1 MDLQAS
7 DEVSM
12 SLADNGI
19 DRVKTAA
26 DLVQIIG
33 EHVRLRK
40 SGSNFIGLCPFHS
53 EKTPSFHVHTERQF
67 FYCFGCHAKGD
78 VIHFVE
84 KMEGLNFADAI
95 RWLGERYGIPVDR
108 GSPSTD
114 RKARERQIL
123 LEIQAKA
130 NGYFRRQLD
139 GGKARQAQRYLESRG
154 LTVESQKRF
163 GIGYAPKRSDGV
175 LQELRAGYSLDQLR
189 YSGLIHR
196 SKRDSSHYDRFRG
209 RVMFPIWN
217 EAGKIVGFGGRAL
230 GDEQPKYLNSP
241 ETSLYSKSRTL
252 YALNLARESIRRQG
266 RAVLVEGYLDCIA
279 LHQAGIGNTIA
290 VCGTSLTEAQ
300 VRLLGRFTKKV
311 VVNFDP
317 DEAGDS
323 ATLRSLGLLQE
334 NGFGVRVLALPDQLD
349 PDAYI
354 RKHGGDSYKALLERA
369 PTDFEYLLVRAR
381 DKHPLE
387 TIEGKVA
394 AIEELL
400 PYLARVSNRIERE
413 EKTQRVAEFFQV
425 EETAVRVELHKA
437 AGDSRRKLELGSSRL
452 KPALSPA
459 ERQLIKVILDL
470 DGEAKNI
477 VDQLDRSQV
486 HVGMESE
493 IVFSAMVALYRKEGR
508 VVAERLRES
517 LPGDREQNWISEAV
531 FEEVDQQQVAGCL
544 EWLGRKKVEKEVT
557 RLQRQI
563 EQAER
568 SQDFQLVASLHSKK
582 ARLTLS
588 VAG

>member
-1 MDLQAS
+1 
-7 DEVSM
+7 M
-12 SLADNGI
+12 SLAGDGI
-19 DRVKTAA
+19 DRVKSAA
-26 DLVQIIG
+26 DLVQIVG

-53 EKTPSFHVHTERQF
+53 EKTPSFHVHAERQF

-84 KMEGLNFADAI
+84 KMEGLSFADAI
-95 RWLGERYGIPVDR
+95 RWLGERYGIPVDGR
-108 GSPSTD
+108 SRSTE
-114 RKARERQIL
+114 RKAGERRIL

-130 NGYFRRQLD
+130 GRYFRRELA
-139 GGKARQAQRYLESRG
+139 GGGARQAQRYLEARG
-154 LTVESQKRF
+154 LPPESQERF
-163 GIGYAPKRSDGV
+163 GLGYAPRRSDGL
-175 LQELRAGYSLDQLR
+175 LQELRAGYPLDQLR
-189 YSGLIHR
+189 LSGLIQR
-196 SKRDSSHYDRFRG
+196 SERDSSHYDRFRG

-230 GDEQPKYLNSP
+230 GEEQPKYLNSP
-241 ETSLYSKSRTL
+241 ETPLYSKSRTL
-252 YALNLARESIRRQG
+252 YALNLARESIRKQG

-279 LHQAGIGNTIA
+279 LHQAGVGNAVA
-290 VCGTSLTEAQ
+290 VCGTSLTGEQ

-311 VVNFDP
+311 VLNFDP

-323 ATLRSLGLLQE
+323 ATLRSLGLLLE
-334 NGFGVRVLALPDQLD
+334 DGFGVRVLALPDRLD

-354 RKHGGDSYKALLERA
+354 RRHGAPAYTELLERA
-369 PTDFEYLLVRAR
+369 PTDFEYLLARAR
-381 DKHPLE
+381 EKHPLE
-387 TIEGKVA
+387 TIEGKVS

-400 PYLARVSNRIERE
+400 PFLARVSNRIERE
-413 EKTQRVAEFFQV
+413 EKTRWVAEYFQV
-425 EETAVRVELHKA
+425 EETAVRAELRRAA
-437 AGDSRRKLELGSSRL
+437 AGRRREPELGRSRL
-452 KPALSPA
+452 KPSLSPA

-470 DGEAKNI
+470 DRKAGDI
-477 VDQLDRSQV
+477 VEQLDGSQV

-493 IVFSAMVALYRKEGR
+493 VVFSAIVALYRKEGR
-508 VVAERLRES
+508 VEVERLRES

-531 FEEVDQQQVAGCL
+531 FEEGDQQQVAGCL
-544 EWLGRKKVEKEVT
+544 EWLGRKKVEKEVA

-568 SQDFQLVASLHSKK
+568 SRDFQLVASLHSKK

>member
-1 MDLQAS
+1 
-7 DEVSM
+7 M
-12 SLADNGI
+12 SLAGDGV
-19 DRVKTAA
+19 DRVKSAA
-26 DLVQIIG
+26 DLVQIVG

-53 EKTPSFHVHTERQF
+53 EKTPSFHVHAERQF

-84 KMEGLNFADAI
+84 KMEGLTFADAL
-95 RWLGERYGIPVDR
+95 RWLGERYGIPIDSR
-108 GSPSTD
+108 SRPNE
-114 RKARERQIL
+114 RKAGERRIL
-123 LEIQAKA
+123 LEIQTGA
-130 NGYFRRQLD
+130 GRYFHRELA
-139 GGKARQAQRYLESRG
+139 GGGARPARRYLEDRG
-154 LTVESQKRF
+154 LTPEIQKRF
-163 GIGYAPKRSDGV
+163 GIGYAPRRSDGL
-175 LQELRAGYSLDQLR
+175 LQELRGGYSLDQLR
-189 YSGLIHR
+189 LSGLIQR
-196 SKRDSSHYDRFRG
+196 SERDSSHYDRFRG

-230 GDEQPKYLNSP
+230 GEEQPKYLNSP
-241 ETSLYSKSRTL
+241 ETPLYSKSGTL

-266 RAVLVEGYLDCIA
+266 RAVLVEGYMDCIA
-279 LHQAGIGNTIA
+279 LHQAGVGNAVA
-290 VCGTSLTEAQ
+290 VCGTSLTEDQ

-317 DEAGDS
+317 DDAGDS
-323 ATLRSLGLLQE
+323 ATLRSLALLLQG
-334 NGFGVRVLALPDQLD
+334 GFGVRVLALPDGLD

-354 RKHGGDSYKALLERA
+354 RRRGADAYRQLLERA
-369 PTDFEYLLVRAR
+369 PSDFEYLLARAR

-387 TIEGKVA
+387 TIEGKVG

-413 EKTQRVAEFFQV
+413 EKTRRLAEYFQV
-425 EETAVRVELHKA
+425 EETAVRAELQKA
-437 AGDSRRKLELGSSRL
+437 AGGGRRKLELGRSR
-452 KPALSPA
+452 KPSLSPV

-470 DGEAKNI
+470 DREAGKI

-493 IVFSAMVALYRKEGR
+493 VVFSAMVALYRKEGR
-508 VVAERLRES
+508 VEAERLRES

-531 FEEVDQQQVAGCL
+531 FEVGDQEQVDGCL
-544 EWLGRKKVEKEVT
+544 EWLGRKKVQREVA
-557 RLQRQI
+557 RLQQQI

-568 SQDFQLVASLHSKK
+568 SRDFELVASLHSRKEK
-582 ARLTLS
+582 LTLS

>member
-1 MDLQAS
+1 
-7 DEVSM
+7 M
-12 SLADNGI
+12 SPSGDGI
-19 DRVKTAA
+19 DRVKSAA
-26 DLVQIIG
+26 DLVQIVG
-33 EHVRLRK
+33 EHVKLRK

-53 EKTPSFHVHTERQF
+53 EKTPSFHVHAERQF

-84 KMEGLNFADAI
+84 RMEGLSFADAL
-95 RWLGERYGIPVDR
+95 RWLGERYGIPLDNR
-108 GSPSTD
+108 SRSID
-114 RKARERQIL
+114 RKAGERRIL

-130 NGYFRRQLD
+130 GGYFRRELAA
-139 GGKARQAQRYLESRG
+139 GTARQAQRYLEARG
-154 LTVESQKRF
+154 LTSESRERF
-163 GIGYAPKRSDGV
+163 GIGFAPRRSGGL
-175 LQELRAGYSLDQLR
+175 LQELRAAYSLDQLR
-189 YSGLIHR
+189 LSGLIQR
-196 SKRDSSHYDRFRG
+196 NERDSSHFDRFRG

-230 GDEQPKYLNSP
+230 GEEQPKYLNSP
-241 ETSLYSKSRTL
+241 ETPLYNKSGTL
-252 YALNLARESIRRQG
+252 YALNLARESVRRQG
-266 RAVLVEGYLDCIA
+266 RAVLVEGYMDCIA
-279 LHQAGIGNTIA
+279 LHQAGIGNAVA

-323 ATLRSLGLLQE
+323 ATLRSLGLLLE
-334 NGFGVRVLALPDQLD
+334 GGFGVRVLALPDQLD

-354 RKHGGDSYKALLERA
+354 RKHGVAAYRELLERA
-369 PTDFEYLLVRAR
+369 PTDFEYLLARAQE
-381 DKHPLE
+381 KHAVE
-387 TIEGKVA
+387 TIEGKVG

-400 PYLARVSNRIERE
+400 PHLARVSNRIERE
-413 EKTQRVAEFFQV
+413 EKTRRVAEFFQV
-425 EETAVRVELHKA
+425 EESDVRVELHKA
-437 AGDSRRKLELGSSRL
+437 AGGDRRKPELVRSRH
-452 KPALSPA
+452 KPSLSPA

-470 DGEAKNI
+470 DREAGDI
-477 VDQLDRSQV
+477 VDLLDRTQV
-486 HVGMESE
+486 HVGMDSE
-493 IVFSAMVALYRKEGR
+493 VVFGAIVALYRKDGR
-508 VVAERLRES
+508 VEAERLRES

-531 FEEVDQQQVAGCL
+531 FEEGDQQQVAGCL
-544 EWLGRKKVEKEVT
+544 EWLGRKKVEREVA

-568 SQDFQLVASLHSKK
+568 SRDFQLVASLHSKK

>member
-1 MDLQAS
+1 
-7 DEVSM
+7 M
-12 SLADNGI
+12 SLAGDGI
-19 DRVKTAA
+19 DRVKSAA
-26 DLVQIIG
+26 DLVQIVG

-53 EKTPSFHVHTERQF
+53 EKTPSFHVHAERQF

-84 KMEGLNFADAI
+84 KMEGLTFADAL
-95 RWLGERYGIPVDR
+95 RWLGERYGIPVDNR
-108 GSPSTD
+108 SHSTE
-114 RKARERQIL
+114 RKAGERRIL
-123 LEIQAKA
+123 LDIQARA
-130 NGYFRRQLD
+130 GGYFRRELA
-139 GGKARQAQRYLESRG
+139 GGGALRARRYLEARG
-154 LTVESQKRF
+154 LTPEIQERF
-163 GIGYAPKRSDGV
+163 GIGYAPGRPDGL
-175 LQELRAGYSLDQLR
+175 LQELRAGYSMDQLR
-189 YSGLIHR
+189 LSGLIQR
-196 SKRDSSHYDRFRG
+196 NERDSRHYARFRG

-230 GDEQPKYLNSP
+230 GEEQPKYLNSP
-241 ETSLYSKSRTL
+241 ETPLYSKSRTL
-252 YALNLARESIRRQG
+252 YALSLAREAIRRQG

-279 LHQAGIGNTIA
+279 LHQAGVGHAVA
-290 VCGTSLTEAQ
+290 VCGTSLTEDQ

-323 ATLRSLGLLQE
+323 ATLRSLGLLVQG
-334 NGFGVRVLALPDQLD
+334 GFGLRVLALPDQLD

-354 RKHGGDSYKALLERA
+354 RRHGAAAYRQLLERA
-369 PTDFEYLLVRAR
+369 PTDFEYLLARAR

-387 TIEGKVA
+387 TIEGKVT

-413 EKTQRVAEFFQV
+413 EKTRRVAEYFRV
-425 EETAVRVELHKA
+425 DEASVRAELHKA
-437 AGDSRRKLELGSSRL
+437 AGGGRRKLEVSRSR
-452 KPALSPA
+452 KPSLSPA

-470 DGEAKNI
+470 EREAGEI

-493 IVFSAMVALYRKEGR
+493 VVFSTMVDLYRKEGR
-508 VVAERLRES
+508 VEAERLRES

-531 FEEVDQQQVAGCL
+531 FEEGDQQQVDGCL
-544 EWLGRKKVEKEVT
+544 EWLGRKKVQREVA
-557 RLQRQI
+557 RLQQQI

-568 SQDFQLVASLHSKK
+568 SRDFQLVASLHSKK
-582 ARLTLS
+582 EKLTLS

>member
-1 MDLQAS
+1 MNPAGD
-7 DEVSM
+7 
-12 SLADNGI
+12 GI
-19 DRVKTAA
+19 DRVKSAA
-26 DLVQIIG
+26 DLVQIVG

-53 EKTPSFHVHTERQF
+53 EKTPSFHVHAERQF

-78 VIHFVE
+78 VIQFME
-84 KMEGLNFADAI
+84 RMEGLSFADAL
-95 RWLGERYGIPVDR
+95 RWLGERYGIRVDSR
-108 GSPSTD
+108 SGPTD
-114 RKARERQIL
+114 RKAGERRIL

-130 NGYFRRQLD
+130 GRYFRRELAAA
-139 GGKARQAQRYLESRG
+139 ARQAQRYLEARG
-154 LTVESQKRF
+154 LTPESRERF
-163 GIGYAPKRSDGV
+163 GIGYAPRRSDGL
-175 LQELRAGYSLDQLR
+175 LQELKAGYSLDQLR
-189 YSGLIHR
+189 LSGLIQR
-196 SKRDSSHYDRFRG
+196 SERDSSHYDRFRG

-230 GDEQPKYLNSP
+230 GEEQPKYLNSP
-241 ETSLYSKSRTL
+241 ETPLYSKSATL
-252 YALNLARESIRRQG
+252 YALNLARESIRREG
-266 RAVLVEGYLDCIA
+266 RAVLVEGYMDCIA
-279 LHQAGIGNTIA
+279 LHQAGIGNAVA

-323 ATLRSLGLLQE
+323 ATLRSLGLLLE
-334 NGFGVRVLALPDQLD
+334 GGFGVRVLALPDQLD

-354 RKHGGDSYKALLERA
+354 RRHGVAAYGELLERA
-369 PTDFEYLLVRAR
+369 PTDFEYLLARAR
-381 DKHPLE
+381 EKHAVD
-387 TIEGKVA
+387 TIEGKVG

-400 PYLARVSNRIERE
+400 PHLARVSNRIERE
-413 EKTQRVAEFFQV
+413 EKTRRVAEFFQV
-425 EETAVRVELHKA
+425 EESDVRVELHKA
-437 AGDSRRKLELGSSRL
+437 AGGGRRKPELVRSRRKPS
-452 KPALSPA
+452 LSTA

-470 DGEAKNI
+470 DREAGDI

-486 HVGMESE
+486 HVGMDSE
-493 IVFSAMVALYRKEGR
+493 VVFGAMVALYRKEGR
-508 VVAERLRES
+508 VEAERLRES

-531 FEEVDQQQVAGCL
+531 FEQGDQQQVAGCL
-544 EWLGRKKVEKEVT
+544 EWLGRRKVEREVA

-568 SQDFQLVASLHSKK
+568 SRDFQLVASLHSKK

>member
-1 MDLQAS
+1 
-7 DEVSM
+7 M
-12 SLADNGI
+12 SLAGDGV
-19 DRVKTAA
+19 DRVKSAA
-26 DLVQIIG
+26 DLVQIVG

-53 EKTPSFHVHTERQF
+53 EKTPSFHVHAERQF

-84 KMEGLNFADAI
+84 KMEGLTFADAL
-95 RWLGERYGIPVDR
+95 RWLGERYGIPIDSR
-108 GSPSTD
+108 SRPNE
-114 RKARERQIL
+114 RKAGERRIL
-123 LEIQAKA
+123 LEIQTGA
-130 NGYFRRQLD
+130 GRYFHRELA
-139 GGKARQAQRYLESRG
+139 GGGARLARRYLEDRG
-154 LTVESQKRF
+154 LTPEIQKRF
-163 GIGYAPKRSDGV
+163 GIGYAPRRSDGL
-175 LQELRAGYSLDQLR
+175 LQELRGGYSLDQLR
-189 YSGLIHR
+189 LSGLIQQ
-196 SKRDSSHYDRFRG
+196 SERDSSHYDRFRG

-230 GDEQPKYLNSP
+230 GEEQPKYLNSP
-241 ETSLYSKSRTL
+241 ETPLYSKSGTL

-266 RAVLVEGYLDCIA
+266 RAVLVEGYMDCIA
-279 LHQAGIGNTIA
+279 LHQAGVGNAVA
-290 VCGTSLTEAQ
+290 VCGTSLTEDQ

-317 DEAGDS
+317 DDAGDS
-323 ATLRSLGLLQE
+323 ATLRSLALLLQG
-334 NGFGVRVLALPDQLD
+334 GFGVRVLALPDGLD

-354 RKHGGDSYKALLERA
+354 RRRGAAAYRQLLERA
-369 PTDFEYLLVRAR
+369 PSDFEYLLARAR

-387 TIEGKVA
+387 TIEGKVG

-413 EKTQRVAEFFQV
+413 EKTRRLAEYFQV
-425 EETAVRVELHKA
+425 EETAVRAELQKA
-437 AGDSRRKLELGSSRL
+437 AGGGGRRKLELGRSR
-452 KPALSPA
+452 KPSLSPV

-470 DGEAKNI
+470 DREAGKI

-493 IVFSAMVALYRKEGR
+493 VVFSAMVALYRKEGR
-508 VVAERLRES
+508 VEAERLRES

-531 FEEVDQQQVAGCL
+531 FEVGDQEQVDGCL
-544 EWLGRKKVEKEVT
+544 EWLGRKKVQREVA
-557 RLQRQI
+557 RLQQQI

-568 SQDFQLVASLHSKK
+568 SRDFELVASLHSRKEK
-582 ARLTLS
+582 LTLS

>member
-1 MDLQAS
+1 MG
-7 DEVSM
+7 
-12 SLADNGI
+12 LAGDGI
-19 DRVKTAA
+19 DRVKSAA

-53 EKTPSFHVHTERQF
+53 EKTPSFHVHAERQF

-84 KMEGLNFADAI
+84 KMEGLTFAEAL
-95 RWLGERYGIPVDR
+95 RWLGERYGIPVDSR
-108 GSPSTD
+108 SRSSE
-114 RKARERQIL
+114 RKAGERRIL
-123 LEIQAKA
+123 LEIQARA
-130 NGYFRRQLD
+130 GRYFRRELT
-139 GGKARQAQRYLESRG
+139 GGAALRAQRYLADRG
-154 LTVESQKRF
+154 LTPEIQERF
-163 GIGYAPKRSDGV
+163 GIGYAPGRSDR
-175 LQELRAGYSLDQLR
+175 LMEELSAAHSPDQLR
-189 YSGLIHR
+189 LSGLIQR
-196 SKRDSSHYDRFRG
+196 NEQNSSHYARFRG

-230 GDEQPKYLNSP
+230 GEEQPKYLNSP
-241 ETSLYSKSRTL
+241 ETPLYNKSGVL

-266 RAVLVEGYLDCIA
+266 RAVLVEGYMDCIA
-279 LHQAGIGNTIA
+279 LHQAGIGNAVA

-323 ATLRSLGLLQE
+323 ATLRSLALLLQG
-334 NGFGVRVLALPDQLD
+334 GFGVRVLALPDRLD

-354 RKHGGDSYKALLERA
+354 RRHGVAAYRELLERA
-369 PTDFEYLLVRAR
+369 PTDFEHLLARAR
-381 DKHPLE
+381 QKHPLE

-413 EKTQRVAEFFQV
+413 EKTRRVAEYFQV
-425 EETAVRVELHKA
+425 EEAAVREELHKA
-437 AGDSRRKLELGSSRL
+437 GGGVRRKPELGRSR
-452 KPALSPA
+452 KPSLSPA

-470 DGEAKNI
+470 DRKAGQV

-493 IVFSAMVALYRKEGR
+493 VVFSAMVALYRREGR
-508 VVAERLRES
+508 VEAERLRES

-531 FEEVDQQQVAGCL
+531 FEEGDQQQVDSCL
-544 EWLGRKKVEKEVT
+544 EWLGRKKVQREVA
-557 RLQRQI
+557 RLQQQI

-568 SQDFQLVASLHSKK
+568 ARDIELVASLDSKK
-582 ARLTLS
+582 VKLILS
-588 VAG
+588 IAG

>member
-1 MDLQAS
+1 
-7 DEVSM
+7 M
-12 SLADNGI
+12 SLAGDGV
-19 DRVKTAA
+19 DRVKSAA
-26 DLVQIIG
+26 DLVQIVG

-53 EKTPSFHVHTERQF
+53 EKTPSFHVHAERQF

-84 KMEGLNFADAI
+84 KMEGLTFADAL
-95 RWLGERYGIPVDR
+95 RWLGERYGIPIDSR
-108 GSPSTD
+108 SRPNE
-114 RKARERQIL
+114 RKAGERRIL
-123 LEIQAKA
+123 LEIQTGA
-130 NGYFRRQLD
+130 GRYFHRELA
-139 GGKARQAQRYLESRG
+139 GGGARLARRYLEDRG
-154 LTVESQKRF
+154 LTPEIQKRF
-163 GIGYAPKRSDGV
+163 GIGYAPRRSDGL
-175 LQELRAGYSLDQLR
+175 LQELRGGYSLDQLR
-189 YSGLIHR
+189 LSGLIQR
-196 SKRDSSHYDRFRG
+196 SERDSSHYDRFRG

-230 GDEQPKYLNSP
+230 GEEQPKYLNSP
-241 ETSLYSKSRTL
+241 ETPLYSKSGTL

-266 RAVLVEGYLDCIA
+266 RAVLVEGYMDCIA
-279 LHQAGIGNTIA
+279 LHQAGVGNAVA
-290 VCGTSLTEAQ
+290 VCGTSLTEDQ

-317 DEAGDS
+317 DDAGDS
-323 ATLRSLGLLQE
+323 ATLRSLALLLQG
-334 NGFGVRVLALPDQLD
+334 GFGVRVLALPDGLD

-354 RKHGGDSYKALLERA
+354 RRRGAAAYRQLLERA
-369 PTDFEYLLVRAR
+369 PSDFEYLLARAR

-387 TIEGKVA
+387 TIEGKVG

-413 EKTQRVAEFFQV
+413 EKTRRLAEYFQV
-425 EETAVRVELHKA
+425 EETAVRAELQKA
-437 AGDSRRKLELGSSRL
+437 AGGGRRKLELGRSR
-452 KPALSPA
+452 KPSLSPV

-470 DGEAKNI
+470 DREAGKI

-493 IVFSAMVALYRKEGR
+493 VVFSAMVALYRKEGR
-508 VVAERLRES
+508 VEAERLRES

-531 FEEVDQQQVAGCL
+531 FEVGDQEQVDGCL
-544 EWLGRKKVEKEVT
+544 EWLGRKKVQREVA
-557 RLQRQI
+557 RLQQQI

-568 SQDFQLVASLHSKK
+568 SRDFELVASLHSRKEK
-582 ARLTLS
+582 LTLS

>member
-1 MDLQAS
+1 
-7 DEVSM
+7 M
-12 SLADNGI
+12 SLAGDGV
-19 DRVKTAA
+19 DRVKSAA
-26 DLVQIIG
+26 DLVQIVG

-53 EKTPSFHVHTERQF
+53 EKTPSFHVHAERQF

-84 KMEGLNFADAI
+84 KMEGLTFADAL
-95 RWLGERYGIPVDR
+95 RWLGERYGIPIDSR
-108 GSPSTD
+108 SLSNE
-114 RKARERQIL
+114 RKAGERRTL
-123 LEIQAKA
+123 LDIQAKA
-130 NGYFRRQLD
+130 GRYFRRELTS
-139 GGKARQAQRYLESRG
+139 GAAPGAQRYLDDRG
-154 LTVESQKRF
+154 LTSEIQKRF
-163 GIGYAPKRSDGV
+163 GIGYAPKRSDRL
-175 LQELRAGYSLDQLR
+175 LQELRDGYSLDQLR
-189 YSGLIHR
+189 LSGLIQR
-196 SKRDSSHYDRFRG
+196 SERDSSHYARFRG

-230 GDEQPKYLNSP
+230 GEEQPKYLNSP
-241 ETSLYSKSRTL
+241 ETPLYSKSGTL
-252 YALNLARESIRRQG
+252 YALNLAREPIRRQG
-266 RAVLVEGYLDCIA
+266 RAVLVEGYMDCIA
-279 LHQAGIGNTIA
+279 LHQAGIGNAVA
-290 VCGTSLTEAQ
+290 VCGTSLTEDQ

-323 ATLRSLGLLQE
+323 ATLRSLALLLQG
-334 NGFGVRVLALPDQLD
+334 GFGVRVLALPDGLD

-354 RKHGGDSYKALLERA
+354 RRRGAAAYRQLLERA
-369 PTDFEYLLVRAR
+369 PSDFEYLLARAR

-394 AIEELL
+394 AVEELL

-413 EKTQRVAEFFQV
+413 EKTRRLAEYFQV
-425 EETAVRVELHKA
+425 EETAVRAELQKA
-437 AGDSRRKLELGSSRL
+437 AGGGRRKLELGRSR
-452 KPALSPA
+452 KPSLSPV

-470 DGEAKNI
+470 DREAGEI

-493 IVFSAMVALYRKEGR
+493 VVISAMVALYRREGR
-508 VVAERLRES
+508 VEAERLRES
-517 LPGDREQNWISEAV
+517 LPGDRERNWISEAV
-531 FEEVDQQQVAGCL
+531 FEEGDQEQVDGCL
-544 EWLGRKKVEKEVT
+544 EWLGRKKVQREVA
-557 RLQRQI
+557 RLQQQI

-568 SQDFQLVASLHSKK
+568 SRDFQLVASLHSKK
-582 ARLTLS
+582 EKLTLS

>member
-1 MDLQAS
+1 
-7 DEVSM
+7 M
-12 SLADNGI
+12 SLAGDGI
-19 DRVKTAA
+19 DRVKSAA
-26 DLVQIIG
+26 DLVQIVG

-53 EKTPSFHVHTERQF
+53 EKTPSFHVHAERQF

-84 KMEGLNFADAI
+84 KMEGLTFADAL
-95 RWLGERYGIPVDR
+95 RWLGERYGIPIDNR
-108 GSPSTD
+108 SRSTE
-114 RKARERQIL
+114 RKAGERRIL
-123 LEIQAKA
+123 LDIQARA
-130 NGYFRRQLD
+130 GRYFRRELA
-139 GGKARQAQRYLESRG
+139 GGGALRARRYLETRG
-154 LTVESQKRF
+154 LTPEIQERF
-163 GIGYAPKRSDGV
+163 GIGYAPGRPDGM
-175 LQELRAGYSLDQLR
+175 LKELRAGYSMDQLR
-189 YSGLIHR
+189 LSGLIQR
-196 SKRDSSHYDRFRG
+196 NERDSSHYARFRG

-230 GDEQPKYLNSP
+230 GEEQPKYLNSP
-241 ETSLYSKSRTL
+241 ETPLYSKSRTL
-252 YALNLARESIRRQG
+252 YALSLAREAIRRQG

-279 LHQAGIGNTIA
+279 LHQAGIGNAVA
-290 VCGTSLTEAQ
+290 VCGTSLTEDQ

-323 ATLRSLGLLQE
+323 ATLRSLSLLVQG
-334 NGFGVRVLALPDQLD
+334 GFGLRVLALPDQLD

-354 RKHGGDSYKALLERA
+354 RRHGAAAYRQLLERA
-369 PTDFEYLLVRAR
+369 PTDFEYLLARAR
-381 DKHPLE
+381 DRHPLE
-387 TIEGKVA
+387 TIEGKVT

-413 EKTQRVAEFFQV
+413 EKTRRVAEYFQV
-425 EETAVRVELHKA
+425 EETSVRAELHKA
-437 AGDSRRKLELGSSRL
+437 AGGGRRKLEVGRSR
-452 KPALSPA
+452 KPSLSPA

-470 DGEAKNI
+470 DREAGKI

-486 HVGMESE
+486 HLGMESE
-493 IVFSAMVALYRKEGR
+493 VVFRTMVDLYRKEGR
-508 VVAERLRES
+508 VEAERLRES

-531 FEEVDQQQVAGCL
+531 FEEGDQQQVDGCL
-544 EWLGRKKVEKEVT
+544 EWLGRKKVQREVA
-557 RLQRQI
+557 RLQQQI

-568 SQDFQLVASLHSKK
+568 SRDFQLVASLHSKK
-582 ARLTLS
+582 EKLTLS

>member
-1 MDLQAS
+1 
-7 DEVSM
+7 M
-12 SLADNGI
+12 SLAGDGV
-19 DRVKTAA
+19 DRVKSAA
-26 DLVQIIG
+26 DLVQIVG

-53 EKTPSFHVHTERQF
+53 EKTPSFHVHAERQF

-84 KMEGLNFADAI
+84 KMEGLTFADAL
-95 RWLGERYGIPVDR
+95 RWLGERYGIPIDSR
-108 GSPSTD
+108 SRPNE
-114 RKARERQIL
+114 RKAGERRIL
-123 LEIQAKA
+123 LEIQTGA
-130 NGYFRRQLD
+130 GRYFHRELA
-139 GGKARQAQRYLESRG
+139 GGGARLARRYLEDRG
-154 LTVESQKRF
+154 LTPEIQKRF
-163 GIGYAPKRSDGV
+163 GIGYAPRRSDGL
-175 LQELRAGYSLDQLR
+175 LQELRGGYSLDQLR
-189 YSGLIHR
+189 LSGLIQR
-196 SKRDSSHYDRFRG
+196 SERDSSHYDRFRG

-230 GDEQPKYLNSP
+230 GEEQPKYLNSP
-241 ETSLYSKSRTL
+241 ETPLYSKSGTL

-266 RAVLVEGYLDCIA
+266 RAVLVEGYMDCIA
-279 LHQAGIGNTIA
+279 LHQAGVGNAVA
-290 VCGTSLTEAQ
+290 VCGTSLTEDQ

-317 DEAGDS
+317 DDAGDS
-323 ATLRSLGLLQE
+323 ATLRSLALLLQG
-334 NGFGVRVLALPDQLD
+334 GFGVRVLALPDGLD

-354 RKHGGDSYKALLERA
+354 RRRGADAYRQLLERA
-369 PTDFEYLLVRAR
+369 PSDFEYLLARAR

-387 TIEGKVA
+387 TIEGKVG

-413 EKTQRVAEFFQV
+413 EKTRRLAEYFQV
-425 EETAVRVELHKA
+425 EETAVRAELQKA
-437 AGDSRRKLELGSSRL
+437 AGGGRRKLELGRSR
-452 KPALSPA
+452 KPSLSPV

-470 DGEAKNI
+470 DREAGKI

-493 IVFSAMVALYRKEGR
+493 VVFSAMVALYRKEGR
-508 VVAERLRES
+508 VEAERLRES

-531 FEEVDQQQVAGCL
+531 FEVGDQEQVDGCL
-544 EWLGRKKVEKEVT
+544 EWLGRKKVQREVA
-557 RLQRQI
+557 RLQQQI

-568 SQDFQLVASLHSKK
+568 SRDFELVASLHSRKEK
-582 ARLTLS
+582 LTLS

>member
-1 MDLQAS
+1 
-7 DEVSM
+7 M
-12 SLADNGI
+12 SLAGDGV
-19 DRVKTAA
+19 DRVKSAA
-26 DLVQIIG
+26 DLVQIVG

-53 EKTPSFHVHTERQF
+53 EKTPSFHVHAERQF

-84 KMEGLNFADAI
+84 KMEGLTFADAL
-95 RWLGERYGIPVDR
+95 RWLGERYGIPIDGR
-108 GSPSTD
+108 SRPNE
-114 RKARERQIL
+114 RKAGERRIL
-123 LEIQAKA
+123 LEIQTGA
-130 NGYFRRQLD
+130 GRYFHRELA
-139 GGKARQAQRYLESRG
+139 GGGARLARRYLEDRG
-154 LTVESQKRF
+154 LAPEIQKRF
-163 GIGYAPKRSDGV
+163 GIGYAPRRSDGL
-175 LQELRAGYSLDQLR
+175 LQELRGGYSLDQLR
-189 YSGLIHR
+189 LSGLIQR
-196 SKRDSSHYDRFRG
+196 SERDSSHYDRFRG

-230 GDEQPKYLNSP
+230 GEEQPKYLNSP
-241 ETSLYSKSRTL
+241 ETPLYSKSGTL

-266 RAVLVEGYLDCIA
+266 RAVLVEGYMDCIA
-279 LHQAGIGNTIA
+279 LHQAGVGNAVA
-290 VCGTSLTEAQ
+290 VCGTSLTEDQ

-317 DEAGDS
+317 DDAGDS
-323 ATLRSLGLLQE
+323 ATLRSLALLLQG
-334 NGFGVRVLALPDQLD
+334 GFGVRVLALPDGLD

-354 RKHGGDSYKALLERA
+354 RRRGADAYRQLLERA
-369 PTDFEYLLVRAR
+369 PSDFEYLLARAR

-387 TIEGKVA
+387 TIEGKVG

-413 EKTQRVAEFFQV
+413 EKTRRLAEYFQV
-425 EETAVRVELHKA
+425 EETAGRAAPPTA
-437 AGDSRRKLELGSSRL
+437 AGGGPRKLELGRSR
-452 KPALSPA
+452 KPSLSPV

-470 DGEAKNI
+470 DREAGKI

-493 IVFSAMVALYRKEGR
+493 VVFSAMVALYRKEGR
-508 VVAERLRES
+508 VEAERLRES

-531 FEEVDQQQVAGCL
+531 FEVGDQEQVDGCL
-544 EWLGRKKVEKEVT
+544 EWLGRKKVQREVA
-557 RLQRQI
+557 RLQQQI

-568 SQDFQLVASLHSKK
+568 SRDFELVASLHSRKEK
-582 ARLTLS
+582 LTLS

>member
-1 MDLQAS
+1 
-7 DEVSM
+7 M
-12 SLADNGI
+12 SLGGDGI
-19 DRVKTAA
+19 DRVKSAA
-26 DLVQIIG
+26 DLVQIVG

-53 EKTPSFHVHTERQF
+53 EKTPSFHVHAERQF

-84 KMEGLNFADAI
+84 KIEGLTFADAL
-95 RWLGERYGIPVDR
+95 RWLGERYGIPV
-108 GSPSTD
+108 GSGSRTSD
-114 RKARERQIL
+114 RKAGERRIL
-123 LEIQAKA
+123 LEIQARA
-130 NGYFRRQLD
+130 GRYFRRELT
-139 GGKARQAQRYLESRG
+139 GGAAPRAQRYLEDRG
-154 LTVESQKRF
+154 LTPEIQKRF
-163 GIGYAPKRSDGV
+163 GIGYAPGRSDR
-175 LQELRAGYSLDQLR
+175 LLKELSAAHSLDQLR
-189 YSGLIHR
+189 LSGLIQR
-196 SKRDSSHYDRFRG
+196 NERDSGHYARFRG

-230 GDEQPKYLNSP
+230 GEEQPKYLNSP
-241 ETSLYSKSRTL
+241 ETPLYNKSGVL
-252 YALNLARESIRRQG
+252 YALNLARETIRREG
-266 RAVLVEGYLDCIA
+266 GAVLVEGYMDCIA
-279 LHQAGIGNTIA
+279 LHQAGIGNAVA

-323 ATLRSLGLLQE
+323 ATLRSLALLLQG
-334 NGFGVRVLALPDQLD
+334 GFGVRVLALPDRLD

-354 RKHGGDSYKALLERA
+354 RRHGVAAYRELLERA
-369 PTDFEYLLVRAR
+369 PTDFEHLLARAR
-381 DKHPLE
+381 DKHRLE

-413 EKTQRVAEFFQV
+413 EKTRRVAEYFQV
-425 EETAVRVELHKA
+425 EEAAVREELRKA
-437 AGDSRRKLELGSSRL
+437 AGGGRRKLELGRSR
-452 KPALSPA
+452 KPFLSPA

-470 DGEAKNI
+470 DREAGQI
-477 VDQLDRSQV
+477 VDQLDRSRV

-493 IVFSAMVALYRKEGR
+493 VVFSAMVALYRKEGR
-508 VVAERLRES
+508 VEAERLRES

-531 FEEVDQQQVAGCL
+531 FEEGDQQQVDSCL
-544 EWLGRKKVEKEVT
+544 EWLGRKKVQREVA
-557 RLQRQI
+557 RLQQQI

-568 SQDFQLVASLHSKK
+568 SRDYQLVASLHSKK
-582 ARLTLS
+582 EKLTLS
-588 VAG
+588 VVG

>member
-1 MDLQAS
+1 
-7 DEVSM
+7 M
-12 SLADNGI
+12 SLAGDGI
-19 DRVKTAA
+19 DRVKSAA
-26 DLVQIIG
+26 DLVQIVG

-53 EKTPSFHVHTERQF
+53 EKTPSFHVHAERQF

-84 KMEGLNFADAI
+84 KMEGLTFADAL
-95 RWLGERYGIPVDR
+95 RWLGERYGIPIDSR
-108 GSPSTD
+108 SRSSE
-114 RKARERQIL
+114 RKAGERRTL

-130 NGYFRRQLD
+130 GRYFRREST
-139 GGKARQAQRYLESRG
+139 GGGARQARRYLEARG
-154 LTVESQKRF
+154 LTREIQERF
-163 GIGYAPKRSDGV
+163 GIGYAPRRSDGL
-175 LQELRAGYSLDQLR
+175 LQELRDGYSLDQLR
-189 YSGLIHR
+189 LSGLIQR
-196 SKRDSSHYDRFRG
+196 NERDSRHFDRFRG

-230 GDEQPKYLNSP
+230 GEEQPKYLNSP
-241 ETSLYSKSRTL
+241 ETPLYSKSRTL
-252 YALNLARESIRRQG
+252 YALSLARESIRKQG
-266 RAVLVEGYLDCIA
+266 RAVLVEGYMDCIA
-279 LHQAGIGNTIA
+279 LHQAGIGNAVA
-290 VCGTSLTEAQ
+290 VCGTSLTEDQ

-323 ATLRSLGLLQE
+323 ATLRSLALLLQG
-334 NGFGVRVLALPDQLD
+334 GFGVRVLALPDRLD

-354 RKHGGDSYKALLERA
+354 RRHGAAAYGQLLERA
-369 PTDFEYLLVRAR
+369 PTDFEYLLARAR
-381 DKHPLE
+381 EKYPLE

-413 EKTQRVAEFFQV
+413 EKTRRVAEYFQV
-425 EETAVRVELHKA
+425 EETAVRAELHKA
-437 AGDSRRKLELGSSRL
+437 AGRGPRKPELGRSR
-452 KPALSPA
+452 KPSLGPA

-470 DGEAKNI
+470 DREAGEI
-477 VDQLDRSQV
+477 VEQLERSRV

-493 IVFSAMVALYRKEGR
+493 VVFSAMVALYRKEGR
-508 VVAERLRES
+508 VEAERLRKS

-531 FEEVDQQQVAGCL
+531 FEEVDQQQVDGCL
-544 EWLGRKKVEKEVT
+544 EWLARKKVEDEVA

-563 EQAER
+563 VQADRAE
-568 SQDFQLVASLHSKK
+568 DFELVASLVSKK
-582 ARLTLS
+582 AKLILS
-588 VAG
+588 IAG

>member
-1 MDLQAS
+1 
-7 DEVSM
+7 M
-12 SLADNGI
+12 SLAGDGV
-19 DRVKTAA
+19 DRVKSAA
-26 DLVQIIG
+26 DLVQIVG

-53 EKTPSFHVHTERQF
+53 EKTPSFHVHAERQF

-84 KMEGLNFADAI
+84 KMEGLTFADAL
-95 RWLGERYGIPVDR
+95 RWLGERYGIPIDSR
-108 GSPSTD
+108 SRSNE
-114 RKARERQIL
+114 RKAGERRIL
-123 LEIQAKA
+123 LEIQTRA
-130 NGYFRRQLD
+130 GRYFHRELA
-139 GGKARQAQRYLESRG
+139 GGGARLARRYLEDRG
-154 LTVESQKRF
+154 LTPEIQKRF
-163 GIGYAPKRSDGV
+163 GIGYAPKRSDGL
-175 LQELRAGYSLDQLR
+175 LQELRDGYSLDQLR
-189 YSGLIHR
+189 LSGLIQR
-196 SKRDSSHYDRFRG
+196 SERDSSHYARFRG

-230 GDEQPKYLNSP
+230 GEEQPKYLNSP
-241 ETSLYSKSRTL
+241 ETPLYSKSGTL

-266 RAVLVEGYLDCIA
+266 RAVLVEGYMDCIA
-279 LHQAGIGNTIA
+279 LHQAGVGNAVA
-290 VCGTSLTEAQ
+290 VCGTSLTEDQ

-323 ATLRSLGLLQE
+323 ATLRSLALLLQG
-334 NGFGVRVLALPDQLD
+334 GFGVRILALPHGLD

-354 RKHGGDSYKALLERA
+354 RRRGAAAYRQLLERA
-369 PTDFEYLLVRAR
+369 PSDFEYLLARAR

-413 EKTQRVAEFFQV
+413 EKTRRLAEYFQV
-425 EETAVRVELHKA
+425 EETAVRAELQKA
-437 AGDSRRKLELGSSRL
+437 AGGGRRKLELGRSR
-452 KPALSPA
+452 KPSLSPV

-470 DGEAKNI
+470 DREAGEI

-493 IVFSAMVALYRKEGR
+493 DVFSAMVALYRKEGR
-508 VVAERLRES
+508 VEAERLRES
-517 LPGDREQNWISEAV
+517 LPGDRERNWISEAV
-531 FEEVDQQQVAGCL
+531 FEEGDQEQVDGCL
-544 EWLGRKKVEKEVT
+544 EWLGRKKVQREVA
-557 RLQRQI
+557 RLQQQI

-568 SQDFQLVASLHSKK
+568 SRDFQLVASLHSKK
-582 ARLTLS
+582 EKLTLS